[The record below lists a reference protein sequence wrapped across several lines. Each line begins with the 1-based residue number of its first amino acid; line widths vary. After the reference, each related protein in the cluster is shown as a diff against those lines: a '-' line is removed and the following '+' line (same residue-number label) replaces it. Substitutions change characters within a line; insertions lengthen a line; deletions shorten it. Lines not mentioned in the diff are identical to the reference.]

1 VHPYEQLAWA
11 NVFGTLTAIE
21 LIADVKHKSFVLMSS
36 TLALHTDHYVRVF
49 DTLVGRPVDNRRRP
63 RVGLPG
69 RCPAYSRDRIWPDD
83 VRVRKTSAQGWPAG
97 TLWVHAVPGLISE
110 WMSTVSNTADSIRCL
125 IEDCVQLGLV
135 PYVNININMTAAP
148 ALTVNGLRSSFAWDT
163 YVTAWHEYVLWRC
176 KPEQHAVDA

>member
-1 VHPYEQLAWA
+1 VHPYEKLARA
-11 NVFGTLTAIE
+11 NVLGTLTAIE
-21 LIADVKHKSFVLMSS
+21 LVADGKHKSFVLVSS
-36 TLALHTDHYVRVF
+36 ALALHTEHYVRVF
-49 DTLVGRPVDNRRRP
+49 DTLVGRPVDNRGRP

-69 RCPAYSRDRIWPDD
+69 RCPAYPRDRIWPDD

-110 WMSTVSNTADSIRCL
+110 WMSTVTNTADFIWCL

-148 ALTVNGLRSSFAWDT
+148 ALTVNGLRSSFAWHA
-163 YVTAWHEYVLWRC
+163 YVTTGCEDVLWRR
-176 KPEQHAVDA
+176 KLEQHAVDA